1 MVRQMSPDERLEKM
15 IQRIRQVFLRRQ
27 AVTGRAVHRIIQNFD
42 DGDRQVGL
50 PEFVEGMRRYLG
62 TTNDDEL
69 LGKAFRHFDSDDSG
83 EISIDEFLSVI
94 LGTNSD
100 DKVSRGE
107 STLLEPLDVTAG
119 GVPLN
124 SRQLDL
130 IRRIRSIFIDREATT
145 GRAVHRVLQNFDDG
159 NGLVEFPEFR
169 NGVYSYLG
177 NQGGFSDDD
186 LEEVFGFFDEDGGGT
201 ISIDEFLMALMRP
214 LPQVPLAG
222 ARIVSARKRQE
233 FATAA
238 PTGPSKYVLSRHK
251 TLPKAVTNMA
261 REEHYVPFYGVTPAR
276 EIPNLALSEMPRF
289 SDIANTNVRSP
300 GRDNYNPPTVRQGVL
315 HAFNIRNASPRVRQT
330 LEHTVTA
337 RNMGYSARPTPR
349 SQRQIPPPSSALR
362 AAVTPRCPMTAR
374 TSIDCHHLLANAG
387 KYLSS
392 SRMTHSS
399 PIGCKLELGAFT
411 PRPPPKGDHG
421 NFRMTPMV
429 STSHATHRNFRS
441 GSQTARA
448 QSS

>member
-1 MVRQMSPDERLEKM
+1 
-15 IQRIRQVFLRRQ
+15 
-27 AVTGRAVHRIIQNFD
+27 
-42 DGDRQVGL
+42 
-50 PEFVEGMRRYLG
+50 MRRYLG

-130 IRRIRSIFIDREATT
+130 IRRIRSIFIDREATS

-169 NGVYSYLG
+169 NGVHSYLG
-177 NQGGFSDDD
+177 SQGGFSDED

-214 LPQVPLAG
+214 LPQVPLAATG
-222 ARIVSARKRQE
+222 SVVAARKRQG
-233 FATAA
+233 FAKAA
-238 PTGPSKYVLSRHK
+238 PGYQHHEI
-251 TLPKAVTNMA
+251 LPKAVISVA

-276 EIPNLALSEMPRF
+276 EFPNLALNEMPRF

-300 GRDNYNPPTVRQGVL
+300 GRDDYNPPTVRQGVL

-349 SQRQIPPPSSALR
+349 SQRLIPPPSSALR

-374 TSIDCHHLLANAG
+374 TAIDCHHMLANSG

-392 SRMTHSS
+392 SRMAHSS
-399 PIGCKLELGAFT
+399 PIGCKLELGGFT
-411 PRPPPKGDHG
+411 PRPPPKSDQG
-421 NFRMTPMV
+421 NFRMIPMV

>member
-1 MVRQMSPDERLEKM
+1 
-15 IQRIRQVFLRRQ
+15 
-27 AVTGRAVHRIIQNFD
+27 
-42 DGDRQVGL
+42 
-50 PEFVEGMRRYLG
+50 MRRYLG

-100 DKVSRGE
+100 DQVSRGE

-233 FATAA
+233 FAQAA
-238 PTGPSKYVLSRHK
+238 PTGASDACTDLSASVACTH
-251 TLPKAVTNMA
+251 
-261 REEHYVPFYGVTPAR
+261 
-276 EIPNLALSEMPRF
+276 LS
-289 SDIANTNVRSP
+289 
-300 GRDNYNPPTVRQGVL
+300 
-315 HAFNIRNASPRVRQT
+315 ASVACT
-330 LEHTVTA
+330 HL
-337 RNMGYSARPTPR
+337 SACT
-349 SQRQIPPPSSALR
+349 
-362 AAVTPRCPMTAR
+362 
-374 TSIDCHHLLANAG
+374 HL
-387 KYLSS
+387 
-392 SRMTHSS
+392 
-399 PIGCKLELGAFT
+399 
-411 PRPPPKGDHG
+411 
-421 NFRMTPMV
+421 
-429 STSHATHRNFRS
+429 
-441 GSQTARA
+441 
-448 QSS
+448 